1 MQYSGGEQDFWA
13 DDLLDFRALGET
25 FGRFVQGVE
34 QGRVIAI
41 EAGFGRGK
49 TFFRTRWARQLRTD
63 GACVVEVDAW
73 RSDHSDDPL
82 VTFLGA
88 LIGAVPE
95 GATKETKRKA
105 GRIVRSVATAGARI
119 AVNAV
124 ARGAADEIAGLFEGE
139 DGEAEG
145 AAAILTDM
153 TDEAGA
159 ALSKAA
165 SALIVRQ
172 LAVERVREKELPGQL
187 DALRQLLNGE
197 DDGRV
202 VVIVDELDRCRP
214 DYAIALLEL
223 LKHVFDH
230 PGYVFVLMVNAEH
243 LEALAATRFGSHG
256 AGERYLDKF
265 IDVRLKL
272 PEDTAA
278 MRVAGEALARELP
291 AWTPFRER
299 EAFGRDEAARIA
311 GEMASRAGLSMRQ
324 VKRTLMTVE
333 IAVRTHPGK
342 PLDVPALIVL
352 AFGRM
357 LRGGGR
363 ERDKVQEA
371 IVHHPGV
378 LLPRMALDRQVVKTF
393 KSKLEALKTGYQ
405 REAWQAF
412 HDQYGMLE
420 PENPG
425 IVEDWK
431 QLAGSYL
438 PEHRAV
444 LEAAFR
450 MQGD

>member
-1 MQYSGGEQDFWA
+1 MVDSDNAKDFWN
-13 DDLLDFRALGET
+13 DDLLDFRSLGET
-25 FGRFVQGVE
+25 FGRFVGGVD

-49 TFFRTRWARQLRTD
+49 TFFRTRWARQLRAD

-88 LIGAVPE
+88 LMGAVPE
-95 GATKETKRKA
+95 GATKETRQKA

-119 AVNAV
+119 AVNAI

-145 AAAILTDM
+145 AAVILTDM

-187 DALRQLLNGE
+187 DALRRLLTGR

-214 DYAIALLEL
+214 DYAIALLEA

-256 AGERYLDKF
+256 SGERYLDKF

-272 PEDTAA
+272 PESAEA
-278 MRVAGEALARELP
+278 LRVAGEALARELP
-291 AWTPFRER
+291 EWTPFREAA
-299 EAFGRDEAARIA
+299 AFGRDEAVRVA
-311 GEMASRAGLSMRQ
+311 GEMAAQAGLSMRQ

-352 AFGRM
+352 AFGRT
-357 LRGGGR
+357 LRDGHG

-371 IVHHPGV
+371 ILHHPGV
-378 LLPRMALDRQVVKTF
+378 LLPRMALDRQVVLSF
-393 KSKLEALKTGYQ
+393 ESKLRDQRPGEQRQLWEAFYG
-405 REAWQAF
+405 
-412 HDQYGMLE
+412 QYGTLE
-420 PENPG
+420 PEDRG

-431 QLAGSYL
+431 HLAGTYL

-444 LEAAFR
+444 LDAAFR